1 MHTHWFYKIMND
13 KLESKGNSVKL
24 TVPYKMQLDNKF
36 KPYSTCNV
44 TSLAMCLEY
53 YGVGLVNTF
62 NGVVRKNKN
71 LQLEDELYQ
80 YMSDKG
86 LNKHYP
92 EHLAQVARDYGI
104 KDDFTVHGTFDRC
117 KQHLS
122 KGNPCIIHGYFT
134 QPGHIIV
141 LVGYDGT
148 RFIVHDPYGEWFKTG
163 YRTDLSGEY
172 LHYSYDLIEKTCAY
186 DGQFWVHYLSK

>member
-1 MHTHWFYKIMND
+1 MYTHWFYKSMND
-13 KLESKGNSVKL
+13 KLKSKRDSVRL

-36 KPYSTCNV
+36 EPYSTCNV
-44 TSLAMCLEY
+44 TSAAMCLEY
-53 YGVGLVNTF
+53 YGVGFTTTF
-62 NGVVRKNKN
+62 SGKVRKNKN
-71 LQLEDELYQ
+71 TQLEDELYE

-92 EHLAQVARDYGI
+92 EDLARVVRDYGI
-104 KDDFTVHGTFDRC
+104 KDDFTAYGTFDRC

-122 KGNPCIIHGYFT
+122 NGNPCIIHGYFT

-141 LVGYDGT
+141 LVGYDSTG
-148 RFIVHDPYGEWFKTG
+148 FIVHDPYGEWFQTG

-172 LHYSYDLIEKTCAY
+172 LHYSYNLIEKTCAY

>member
-1 MHTHWFYKIMND
+1 MND
-13 KLESKGNSVKL
+13 KLKSKGNNVQL
-24 TVPYKMQLDNKF
+24 AVPYKMQLDNKF
-36 KPYSTCNV
+36 EPYSTCNI

-53 YGVGLVNTF
+53 YGIGLVSTF
-62 NGVVRKNKN
+62 SGVVKENKN
-71 LQLEDELYQ
+71 VQLEDKLYQ

-122 KGNPCIIHGYFT
+122 EENPCIIHGYFT

-141 LVGYDGT
+141 LVGYNSTG
-148 RFIVHDPYGEWFKTG
+148 FIVHDPYGEWFKSG
-163 YRTDLSGEY
+163 YRTDLSGKN
-172 LHYSYDLIEKTCAY
+172 LHYSYDLIQKTCAY
-186 DGQFWVHYLSK
+186 DGEFWVHYLRK

>member
-1 MHTHWFYKIMND
+1 MDN
-13 KLESKGNSVKL
+13 KLKSKGNSVQL

-36 KPYSTCNV
+36 EPYSTCNL

-53 YGVGLVNTF
+53 YDVGFWYDFDGKKYKT
-62 NGVVRKNKN
+62 NKN
-71 LQLEDELYQ
+71 IQLEDELYK
-80 YMSDKG
+80 YMLNKG

-104 KDDFTVHGTFDRC
+104 KDDFTVHGTFERC

-122 KGNPCIIHGYFT
+122 EGNPCIIHGYFT

-141 LVGYDGT
+141 LVGYDNEG
-148 RFIVHDPYGEWFKTG
+148 FIVHDPYGEWFKSG

-172 LHYSYDLIEKTCAY
+172 LHYSYDLIQKTCAY
-186 DGQFWVHYLSK
+186 DGEFWVHYLSK

>member
-1 MHTHWFYKIMND
+1 MND
-13 KLESKGNSVKL
+13 KLKSKRDNVQL

-36 KPYSTCNV
+36 EPYSTCNV

-53 YGVGLVNTF
+53 YNAEFWYNFDGDGK
-62 NGVVRKNKN
+62 RHKKNKN
-71 LQLEDELYQ
+71 TQLEDELYQ
-80 YMSDKG
+80 YMFDKG

-122 KGNPCIIHGYFT
+122 NGNPCIIHGYFT

-141 LVGYDGT
+141 LVGYDSTG
-148 RFIVHDPYGEWFKTG
+148 FIVHDPYGEQGK
-163 YRTDLSGEY
+163 
-172 LHYSYDLIEKTCAY
+172 LI
-186 DGQFWVHYLSK
+186 